1 MARKTA
7 AVEEVEVV
15 IDHEV
20 KAKPKRRSAK
30 AESAEVEVFN
40 PLGDIDDEID
50 EIEKSYALTGASLGS
65 DEDRQHTGLLELDLI
80 LGKGIKAGWYTFFGA
95 EQSCKS
101 TGASTWMTAALNSNV
116 PIIQMWDYEGSSS
129 PEYIE
134 NIMEVAGIDMP
145 IEQVFGIRD
154 PKTQK
159 WAVKPRVRYYS
170 EGVGERFFDS
180 LARLERVL
188 PDKLSM
194 NDQWYYVY
202 DGTKA
207 NRAIVGDRFDKN
219 YWRKTGKFR
228 VEAPNGGLQALI
240 ILDSYPAMLP
250 EKQDVDDP
258 GSAMAVQARM
268 FSDQIKRVKGK
279 LKAKCIAV
287 VGVNQLRKAPMV
299 SYGSPEYEP
308 GGEALKFYSDV
319 RLRMQPRV
327 MNAAPGITAKG
338 AVLEEKSIS
347 GGTDTYRFVHVR
359 AHKNK
364 LSVPNLEGWL
374 RLWIT
379 DSNGEARGFDP
390 AYDTWRYLVN
400 TGQCGGKMN
409 AMKLSIQGHEC
420 KRTVTWMQFK
430 KLVLGSK
437 AVMKEVYD
445 ELGMKPFHLRKFCI
459 DQLHLKDGIER
470 YFKVKQAGVK
480 AMAESGGE
488 ESGGADED

>member
-1 MARKTA
+1 MSQLQVDKVIVGKDAVQSFLA
-7 AVEEVEVV
+7 AY
-15 IDHEV
+15 D
-20 KAKPKRRSAK
+20 
-30 AESAEVEVFN
+30 
-40 PLGDIDDEID
+40 
-50 EIEKSYALTGASLGS
+50 
-65 DEDRQHTGLLELDLI
+65 LELD
-80 LGKGIKAGWYTFFGA
+80 TVV
-95 EQSCKS
+95 
-101 TGASTWMTAALNSNV
+101 SNV
-116 PIIQMWDYEGSSS
+116 LSGEAKPVWDVTIDAKDIPVEHTFIVDGLVTHNSTS

-134 NIMEVAGIDMP
+134 NIMEVAGISMP
-145 IEQVFGIRD
+145 IEEVFGIRD

-159 WAVKPRVRYYS
+159 WAIKPRVRYYS
-170 EGVGERFFDS
+170 EGIGERFFDS

-188 PDKLSM
+188 PDKLKM
-194 NDQWYYVY
+194 NDTWYFVY

-207 NRAIVGDRFDKN
+207 NRAIVGDKFDKN

-228 VEAPNGGLQALI
+228 VEAENGNLQALI

-308 GGEALKFYSDV
+308 GGEALRFYSDV

-338 AVLEEKSIS
+338 AILEEKSIT
-347 GGTDTYRFVHVR
+347 GGTDTYRFIHVR

-379 DSNGEARGFDP
+379 DSKGEARGFDP
-390 AYDTWRYLVN
+390 VYDTWRYLVN

-409 AMKLSIQGHEC
+409 AMKLQIQGHEC
-420 KRTVTWMQFK
+420 KRTVTWLQFK
-430 KLVLGSK
+430 KLILGNR
-437 AVMKEVYD
+437 VMMKEVFA
-445 ELGMKPFHLRKFCI
+445 ELGMKPFHLRKFCV

-480 AMAESGGE
+480 EREATSEATAGS
-488 ESGGADED
+488 DED